1 MTINRTQYN
10 QIVSSNDSIL
20 LLGPRGVGKSWLIS
34 HYLDE
39 RDQKLPKHSL
49 RFNLL
54 QSEVLRTLT
63 LDTSVF
69 RAQVLNAS
77 KNLAQQ
83 LVVFVDEV
91 QLLPAILNEVHLL
104 IETLRDKV
112 RFILTGSSARKLKG
126 KGINLLAG
134 RAASLS
140 LHPLTSKEVE
150 IDLQLALQF
159 GTLPKAFL
167 SSDAPNVFLNSYV
180 DTYLREEIKQEA
192 LVRKYDAFIR
202 FLDLA
207 AQLNGV
213 NINFSKLSRQCGV
226 ASSTIEGYYSI
237 LEDTLLV
244 HRINGWSHSVKK
256 QIVTGP
262 RYYFFDC
269 GILNAI
275 NRELHVPTGGSTGR
289 FGKLFESFMVLE
301 ALRYND
307 YHALNYRLHYWR
319 TNTGMEVD
327 LVLSRSQYEDP
338 IAVEIKSSR
347 SPDFSDLQGLESFRA
362 EYPKARTIC
371 LCMCDKAYT
380 KDKIE
385 YLPWQE
391 FERIFS

>member
-1 MTINRTQYN
+1 MTITRIQYN
-10 QIVSSNDSIL
+10 QIVSSNDSVL

-34 HYLDE
+34 NYLDDRE
-39 RDQKLPKHSL
+39 KKLPNHSL

-54 QSEVLRTLT
+54 QSEVLRSLA
-63 LDTSVF
+63 LDPALF
-69 RAQVLNAS
+69 RAQVIAAT
-77 KNLAQQ
+77 KNISQQ
-83 LVVFVDEV
+83 LIVFVDEI
-91 QLLPAILNEVHLL
+91 QLLPGILNEVHLL
-104 IETLRDKV
+104 IESLHEKV

-126 KGINLLAG
+126 KGVNLLAG
-134 RAASLS
+134 RAPTLS

-150 IDLQLALQF
+150 IDLHLALQF

-167 SSDAPNVFLNSYV
+167 SPEAPNAFLNSYV

-207 AQLNGV
+207 AQLNGT

-244 HRINGWSHSVKK
+244 HRLNGWSHSVKK
-256 QIVTGP
+256 QIVIGP

-275 NRELHVPTGGSTGR
+275 NRELHLPTGGSTGR
-289 FGKLFESFMVLE
+289 FGKLFETYMVLE

-327 LVLSRSQYEDP
+327 LVLSRSQYEEP

-362 EYPKARTIC
+362 EYPKARTVC
-371 LCMCDKAYT
+371 LCMCDKPYT

-385 YLPWQE
+385 YLPWQR
-391 FERIFS
+391 FEEIFS